1 MQIFIKNN
9 GKWDFMMLRQLCR
22 ILGGLSSVLSR
33 RSSSAPGEELSGVE
47 GLSVLHTAW
56 GIWKGEAPGLFV
68 KLPEPGRRKG
78 GS

>member
-1 MQIFIKNN
+1 M
-9 GKWDFMMLRQLCR
+9 DSP
-22 ILGGLSSVLSR
+22 LSLSR

-56 GIWKGEAPGLFV
+56 DIWKGEAPGLCM

-78 GS
+78 DS